1 MKGKPILISGGKRSL
16 LFRILSALAFSLSLF
31 FLIIFFTGHNLLMPD
46 LIYKKYQVE
55 ALYMAIILFP
65 LGILY
70 SRIKNIFLDVDSN
83 RYMEQWQIGPIK
95 MGKWEQME
103 EIDFVCVFKSK
114 KASGPDLYE
123 VSIWFKSGRR
133 KELFEYVQDEPAI
146 NLGKMIAKKLK
157 RNFKDSSNPHNPI
170 WIDYNDL

>member
-1 MKGKPILISGGKRSL
+1 M

-31 FLIIFFTGHNLLMPD
+31 FLIIFFAGHNPLMPD
-46 LIYKKYQVE
+46 LIYKKYQVG
-55 ALYMAIILFP
+55 ALYTAIILFP

-70 SRIKNIFLDVDSN
+70 SRTKNVFLDVESN

-95 MGKWEQME
+95 MGSWEEME

-114 KASGPDLYE
+114 KASGPDLFE
-123 VSIWFKSGRR
+123 VSIWFKSGKR
-133 KELFEYVQDEPAI
+133 KELFEYIHDEPVL

-157 RNFKDSSNPHNPI
+157 RDFKDSSNPHNPK
-170 WIDYNDL
+170 WIEHEDL